1 MTTTDPALWSAT
13 ELVRAYRRR
22 LLSPIEVA
30 RACLARIRRLDPLV
44 GAFALVDEEGALAA
58 AGAAEARWLRG
69 EPVGSVD
76 GVPATIKDLTLMRGF
91 VTRRGS
97 RTTEGEAPD
106 AVDAPVVARLREAGA
121 VLLGKTTTPEFG
133 WKGVTD
139 NPLGQIARNPWDTAR
154 TAGGSSGGAAVAAA
168 LGLGALHQGS
178 DGGGSI
184 RIPAGFTGIVG
195 FKPTFGRVPHWP
207 ASPFGTVSHSG
218 PMTRT
223 VSDAAIMLNLLAR
236 PDRRDWA
243 ALPSEV
249 RDWRIG
255 LEDGIRG
262 LNILASL
269 DLGHVPVDPE
279 VATAFADALEVLR
292 DLGARVI
299 ERDPG
304 IGDGR
309 SIFER
314 WWFAAAAFLVSRIPE
329 ERHGML
335 DPGLVEIA
343 ALGARTSAFELQ
355 RLQLE
360 RAAYAE
366 RIEAVFAEADLLVTP
381 TLPIAA
387 FETGREVPAGG
398 PYRRWTEW
406 TPFTWPF
413 NLGQQPA
420 LSVPCGFTREGLPV
434 GLQIV
439 GPKYADALVIRAGR
453 AFESACPQPMAG
465 EPRTRPS

>member
-1 MTTTDPALWSAT
+1 MTTTDPALFSAA
-13 ELVRAYRRR
+13 ELIRAYRRR
-22 LLSPIEVA
+22 VLSPVEVT

-44 GAFALVDEEGALAA
+44 GAFALVDDEGALVAA
-58 AGAAEARWLRG
+58 RAAEARWLRG
-69 EPVGSVD
+69 EPAGPVD
-76 GVPATIKDLTLMRGF
+76 GVPATIKDLTMMRRF

-97 RTTEGEAPD
+97 RTTEGDPPD
-106 AVDAPVVARLREAGA
+106 PDDAPVVARLREAGA

-139 NPLGQIARNPWDTAR
+139 NPLGHIARNPWDPAR

-168 LGLGALHQGS
+168 LGMGALHQGS

-223 VSDAAIMLNLLAR
+223 VGDAALMLSVLAR
-236 PDRRDWA
+236 PDRRDWS
-243 ALPSEV
+243 ALPSEP

-262 LNILASL
+262 LTVVASL
-269 DLGHVPVDPE
+269 DLGHVRVDPE
-279 VATAFADALEVLR
+279 VATAFGNALEVLR

-329 ERHGML
+329 DRRQML
-335 DPGLVEIA
+335 DPGLLEVA
-343 ALGARTSAFELQ
+343 AEGARTSAFELQ
-355 RLQLE
+355 RLHLE
-360 RAAYAE
+360 RAVYAE
-366 RIEAVFAEADLLVTP
+366 RIEALFAEADLLVTP

-387 FETGREVPAGG
+387 FEAGREVPAGG

-420 LSVPCGFTREGLPV
+420 LSVPCGFTRDELPV
-434 GLQIV
+434 SLQFV
-439 GPKYADALVIRAGR
+439 GPKYADALVLRAGR

-465 EPRTRPS
+465 EPRKQPS